1 MLTAF
6 RYPGGKARLSS
17 WVISHFPRHKIYVE
31 PFGGAAGVLLNKA
44 PSPLE
49 VYNDLN
55 SDLVTFFSVLRDKEK
70 AAEFIRRLRLT
81 PYAREEYCSFYP
93 MPEGDDIERA
103 RALIVRAGMGIGP
116 CGAIS
121 ANSTGFSADAKK
133 IRKNAKGFVNRV
145 EKMSEI
151 AERFRSV
158 VIEHRDAL
166 ELIPHYDTPDTLWYL
181 DPPYNCGYSFRY
193 RADVDQKAMLG
204 AFKKVSGYVVLSGYE
219 NKLYADELAGWHVE
233 TRANHNFA
241 HQVKKECLWLSPR
254 TWDALQRERG
264 TLPLGD
270 PHAAQEKVS

>member
-1 MLTAF
+1 MLTALI
-6 RYPGGKARLSS
+6 YPGGKVKISS
-17 WVISHFPRHKIYVE
+17 WVISFFPRHKIYVE

-55 SDLVTFFSVLRDKEK
+55 SDLVNFFRVLRDKEK
-70 AAEFIRRLRLT
+70 AAELIRRLKLT

-121 ANSTGFSADAKK
+121 ANSTGFAAETKK
-133 IRKNAKGFVNRV
+133 IKKRAKGFVNRV

-166 ELIPHYDTPDTLWYL
+166 ELIPHYDSPDTLWYM
-181 DPPYNCGYSFRY
+181 DPPYNCRYSFRY
-193 RADVDQKAMLG
+193 RASVDQEAMLA
-204 AFKKVSGYVVLSGYE
+204 AFKKVSGYVVLSGYMSE
-219 NKLYADELAGWHVE
+219 LYADELAGWHVE
-233 TRANHNFA
+233 TRANQTFGHKN
-241 HQVKKECLWLSPR
+241 KEECLWLSPR